1 MSFLSSKITTHTR
14 KGAHMQNLTQ
24 IKEMLEAA
32 GELREK
38 VKFMLNSADVST
50 ENAFKL
56 RNIKSDLSGIIN
68 SLQAKAIQEASK
80 LAGLKS
86 ANTGAGGLYTLEE
99 TGLVLGG
106 VTRERVRQIEAQAIK
121 KIKHPRIVRK
131 FYDYVKENS

>member
-1 MSFLSSKITTHTR
+1 
-14 KGAHMQNLTQ
+14 MQNLTQ

-68 SLQAKAIQEASK
+68 SLQVKAIQESSK
-80 LAGLKS
+80 PAGLKS

-121 KIKHPRIVRK
+121 
-131 FYDYVKENS
+131 DS

>member
-1 MSFLSSKITTHTR
+1 
-14 KGAHMQNLTQ
+14 
-24 IKEMLEAA
+24 MLEVA
-32 GELREK
+32 GELRGK

-50 ENAFKL
+50 ENALKL

-68 SLQAKAIQEASK
+68 SLQAKAIHEASR
-80 LAGLKS
+80 LAGLKGG
-86 ANTGAGGLYTLEE
+86 NTGVGGPYTLEE

-131 FYDYVKENS
+131 FYDYVKEGS

>member
-1 MSFLSSKITTHTR
+1 
-14 KGAHMQNLTQ
+14 MQNLTQ
-24 IKEMLEAA
+24 IKEMLEVA

-68 SLQAKAIQEASK
+68 SLQAKAIHKASR
-80 LAGLKS
+80 LAGLKGG
-86 ANTGAGGLYTLEE
+86 NTGVGGPYTLEE

-131 FYDYVKENS
+131 FYDYVKEGS

>member
-1 MSFLSSKITTHTR
+1 
-14 KGAHMQNLTQ
+14 MQNLTQ

-38 VKFMLNSADVST
+38 VKFMLNSADIST

-68 SLQAKAIQEASK
+68 SLQAKAIQESSK

-86 ANTGAGGLYTLEE
+86 VNNGAGGLYTLEE

-131 FYDYVKENS
+131 FYDYVKESS